1 MSHCINNNLKQIYF
15 LPVYILIIILPF
27 LPIISEIFLIKI
39 YDRYT
44 LLGFSKEIL
53 VLFFT
58 FIVFSFW
65 TLSNKF
71 SKISIYEFF
80 FFSYFI
86 YGLLHI
92 FITSANLM
100 NAINNFRLFYIYVLL
115 LIFML
120 ILSRLKKVVLDAKVV
135 MKMILLCSFLVSL
148 IGLYEK
154 FINPDIINLYKLSY
168 DSVLKNLGIPGFER
182 VRIASTLGNPINL
195 GVFLDLGILS
205 SIYFIET
212 SNKKT
217 VKLLCSLFI
226 PLFIFVILLTLSRTA
241 FGSSFLI
248 LAFYSIYKIYTT
260 KSSFKKTIFLL
271 LIASFIISFMIII
284 YNAKEGALILL
295 RIFQLV
301 DTFYI
306 GQDPRLEKWNT
317 IMDQLSENIFYLL
330 FGMGLGNSGT
340 SGLSG
345 NYIIIEN
352 AYLSI
357 LYELGLIGLFLFIT
371 IIFIFLTNALIIYK
385 KIIDPNIKS
394 FALVSLLYLFAYLF
408 AGLFMDIHV
417 NNPFSFYFWLFLAL
431 ILSYKK
437 IYIYRSN

>member
-1 MSHCINNNLKQIYF
+1 
-15 LPVYILIIILPF
+15 
-27 LPIISEIFLIKI
+27 
-39 YDRYT
+39 
-44 LLGFSKEIL
+44 
-53 VLFFT
+53 
-58 FIVFSFW
+58 
-65 TLSNKF
+65 
-71 SKISIYEFF
+71 
-80 FFSYFI
+80 
-86 YGLLHI
+86 
-92 FITSANLM
+92 
-100 NAINNFRLFYIYVLL
+100 
-115 LIFML
+115 ML

-135 MKMILLCSFLVSL
+135 MKMILLSSFLVSL

-168 DSVLKNLGIPGFER
+168 DTVLKNLGIPGFER

-241 FGSSFLI
+241 FGSSLLI
-248 LAFYSIYKIYTT
+248 LSFYSIYKIYTT
-260 KSSFKKTIFLL
+260 KSSFKKTIFLS
-271 LIASFIISFMIII
+271 LIVLSIIFFMIII

-295 RIFQLV
+295 RIFQSV
-301 DTFYI
+301 DTSYI
-306 GQDPRLEKWNT
+306 GQDPRLEKWDT
-317 IMDQLSENIFYLL
+317 IMDQLSENIFFLL

-357 LYELGLIGLFLFIT
+357 LYELGLVGLFLFIA
-371 IIFIFLTNALIIYK
+371 IIFIFLTNAFIIYK

-417 NNPFSFYFWLFLAL
+417 NNPFSFYFWLFLSL

-437 IYIYRSN
+437 IYL